1 MVGTKAGGQ
10 KAAATN
16 KERHG
21 KDFYR
26 EIGRK
31 GGKNGT
37 GHVGF
42 AVLKERNPKLF
53 KEISARNSRSQKG
66 TRDGK

>member
-1 MVGTKAGGQ
+1 MPMKKTRVISEEG
-10 KAAATN
+10 
-16 KERHG
+16 RRRM
-21 KDFYR
+21 R
-26 EIGRK
+26 EGGRK

-42 AVLKERNPKLF
+42 AVLKEKDPKLF